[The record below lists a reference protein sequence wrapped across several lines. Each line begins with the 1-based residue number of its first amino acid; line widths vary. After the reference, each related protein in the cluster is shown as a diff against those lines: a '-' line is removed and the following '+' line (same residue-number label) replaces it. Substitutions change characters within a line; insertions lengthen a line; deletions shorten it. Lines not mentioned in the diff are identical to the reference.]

1 MRATGNALGLNLPLI
16 APLKGVSECTWGVV
30 FMDVAKS
37 AGLDLEQRSGGSPL
51 LPAPSRVGD
60 WTERPISGKEVKFWI
75 CNILSQMPFFQ
86 VDGFTS
92 HGLKATTLAML
103 AKYGASEADRLV
115 LGHHSLKSK
124 GSLEVYSRDLQA
136 SPLRALDSMLS
147 AIRCGQF
154 KPDLTRSGMVTSEG
168 DKNGV
173 DTTAVFTG
181 ELQHLDLP
189 LETPPEATTPVET
202 TLDFPEQSE
211 RWDVVEPSSFEHG
224 PVQHTAENDD
234 TSDVDSNS
242 SSDSSSSSS
251 DTDDEVLG
259 SLGISRCQRPLVWKT
274 GCSIFQHKR
283 TKTLHLLPIG
293 SGNSFLCGREKTA
306 DYDPF
311 LLMVHSEEWK
321 CRHCDRSRPIRS
333 VDGMCHAL
341 DLALKKIKRA

>member
-1 MRATGNALGLNLPLI
+1 MEI
-16 APLKGVSECTWGVV
+16 
-30 FMDVAKS
+30 
-37 AGLDLEQRSGGSPL
+37 
-51 LPAPSRVGD
+51 
-60 WTERPISGKEVKFWI
+60 
-75 CNILSQMPFFQ
+75 
-86 VDGFTS
+86 
-92 HGLKATTLAML
+92 
-103 AKYGASEADRLV
+103 
-115 LGHHSLKSK
+115 
-124 GSLEVYSRDLQA
+124 YSRDLQA

-154 KPDLTRSGMVTSEG
+154 KPDLTRSGMVTNDS

-173 DTTAVFTG
+173 CAATVFNG
-181 ELQHLDLP
+181 EEQHLDVP
-189 LETPPEATTPVET
+189 LETPPEAAAPVET
-202 TLDFPEQSE
+202 TLGFSGLSE
-211 RWDVVEPSSFEHG
+211 GRDIVESSSFEHG
-224 PVQHTAENDD
+224 PAQLAAENDD
-234 TSDVDSNS
+234 ISDDDSNS

-259 SLGISRCQRPLVWKT
+259 SLGISRCQQPLVWKT

-283 TKTLHLLPIG
+283 TKTLHLLPMG

-341 DLALKKIKRA
+341 DLALKRIKRA

>member
-1 MRATGNALGLNLPLI
+1 
-16 APLKGVSECTWGVV
+16 
-30 FMDVAKS
+30 
-37 AGLDLEQRSGGSPL
+37 
-51 LPAPSRVGD
+51 
-60 WTERPISGKEVKFWI
+60 
-75 CNILSQMPFFQ
+75 MPFFQ

-181 ELQHLDLP
+181 ELQRLDLP